1 MMNKQ
6 IKRNNSC
13 ERFEPR
19 RNEKKNIKGVSSCKK
34 IDAIMNLEL
43 MACMTF
49 ITTSTAK
56 K

>member
-1 MMNKQ
+1 MMNKKV
-6 IKRNNSC
+6 KRNNSC

-19 RNEKKNIKGVSSCKK
+19 REEKKNIKGVSSCKNA
-34 IDAIMNLEL
+34 DAIMNLEL

-49 ITTSTAK
+49 ITTSTSK